1 MRTDGPHPLFVPSQA
16 ARPGPSPWPPAPTPT
31 KIDSVDVLTGIL
43 LLLGVGFLAAN
54 LKLAFDYVRFL
65 RRRQR
70 ALLTWP
76 APKPPQYTFALG
88 LGVALG
94 LLVFA
99 KLVLLHRQ
107 AFGESMM
114 FLYYAYF
121 FPMSLT
127 IGRGFYED
135 GIWAETS
142 FIPYD
147 EVGGISWR
155 EGDHQATL
163 IVISRLRNLARRL
176 TVPGDKYRAAQ
187 RLLRDKIGEQP
198 TRFTGLDLGGDSA

>member
-1 MRTDGPHPLFVPSQA
+1 VTVPPLGTS
-16 ARPGPSPWPPAPTPT
+16 
-31 KIDSVDVLTGIL
+31 IL
-43 LLLGVGFLAAN
+43 LVLGVGFLAAN
-54 LKLAFDYVRFL
+54 LELASDYVRFL
-65 RRRQR
+65 RRRSG
-70 ALLTWP
+70 ALLTWR

-99 KLVLLHRQ
+99 KLVLLRTQ

-142 FIPYD
+142 FIPYN

-155 EGDHQATL
+155 EGEHQATL

-176 TVPGDKYRAAQ
+176 TVPGDKYGAAR
-187 RLLRDKIGEQP
+187 RLLRDKIGEH
-198 TRFTGLDLGGDSA
+198 TIHFNGTGLDLGAADERDRI